1 MQGIRKERT
10 GRQRKERKRNRW
22 LTRMQ
27 TQTTRLSVHA
37 RQPSVRVVC
46 VCMRVSHLFLLCSF
60 LLRPVHSLRIPCI
73 SKICPSPPLRVLC
86 KTFEFL
92 PCITPLH
99 TAHLFS
105 LALVSILCLFSLALL
120 SDMHKCAYITVIL
133 FHRRYKQSLA
143 LPETKEADITL

>member
-1 MQGIRKERT
+1 VDRAPEERAQEEQIADAHADT
-10 GRQRKERKRNRW
+10 DDSSECACASAICSS
-22 LTRMQ
+22 
-27 TQTTRLSVHA
+27 RLCLHA
-37 RQPSVRVVC
+37 RQLSVPLV
-46 VCMRVSHLFLLCSF
+46 LFPLAPCPLF
-60 LLRPVHSLRIPCI
+60 THSLHLQDL
-73 SKICPSPPLRVLC
+73 CPSPPLRVLC
-86 KTFEFL
+86 KNIEFL